1 MDDLERP
8 WNDVAAATAAAVES
22 FAAVD
27 DIFLLFAAAVFALHQ
42 DTLRACAFDMAKIDM
57 AKVDTAKVDM
67 TKAGDPEQAAAV
79 DDAQPAP
86 PGEFFARVALAMDA
100 LLAIER
106 ANGEI
111 LANPPDDDGS
121 DIYRLEM
128 LMARMRA
135 TAARLWLLTVQ
146 ARAGDEGGAGLRLTV
161 AGLWTRLQAVPGEA
175 LPGRAPAFTGMF
187 YDGIRCEPM
196 DYPAWP
202 LRP

>member
-8 WNDVAAATAAAVES
+8 WNDLAAATSAAVEA
-22 FAAVD
+22 FATAEDV
-27 DIFLLFAAAVFALHQ
+27 FLLFAAAVFALHQ
-42 DTLRACAFDMAKIDM
+42 DTLRACAFDMAK
-57 AKVDTAKVDM
+57 VDTAK
-67 TKAGDPEQAAAV
+67 AGDPGQAGAIDA
-79 DDAQPAP
+79 AQPTP
-86 PGEFFARVALAMDA
+86 LGGFSARIGLAMEA
-100 LLAIER
+100 LMAVER

-146 ARAGDEGGAGLRLTV
+146 ARAGGEGGAGLRLGV
-161 AGLWTRLQAVPGEA
+161 AGLWTRLQTVPREA
-175 LPGRAPAFTGMF
+175 LEGRAPAFTGMY
-187 YDGIRCEPM
+187 YDGVHCEPL

-202 LRP
+202 LTP

>member
-8 WNDVAAATAAAVES
+8 WNDLAAATSAAVEA
-22 FAAVD
+22 FATVED
-27 DIFLLFAAAVFALHQ
+27 VFLLFAAAVFALHQ
-42 DTLRACAFDMAKIDM
+42 DTLRACAIDM
-57 AKVDTAKVDM
+57 AR
-67 TKAGDPEQAAAV
+67 AGDSGQAGAIEA
-79 DDAQPAP
+79 AQPTP
-86 PGEFFARVALAMDA
+86 LGGFSARIGLAMDA
-100 LLAIER
+100 LMAIER

-121 DIYRLEM
+121 DIYQLEM

-146 ARAGDEGGAGLRLTV
+146 ARAGGEGGAGLRLGV
-161 AGLWTRLQAVPGEA
+161 AGLWTRLQTVPREA

-187 YDGIRCEPM
+187 YDGVRCEAL

-202 LRP
+202 LMP

>member
-8 WNDVAAATAAAVES
+8 WNELAAATAAAVEA

-27 DIFLLFAAAVFALHQ
+27 DVFLLFAAAVFALHQ
-42 DTLRACAFDMAKIDM
+42 DTLRACAIDM
-57 AKVDTAKVDM
+57 AK
-67 TKAGDPEQAAAV
+67 AGDPGQAAAV
-79 DDAQPAP
+79 EAAQPTP
-86 PGEFFARVALAMDA
+86 LGGFSARVGLAMDA
-100 LLAIER
+100 LMAVER

-121 DIYRLEM
+121 DIYQLEM

-146 ARAGDEGGAGLRLTV
+146 ARAVGEGGAGLRLGV
-161 AGLWTRLQAVPGEA
+161 AGLWTRLQTVPREA

-187 YDGIRCEPM
+187 YDGIRCEPL

-202 LRP
+202 LTP